1 MVAKM
6 KNDKWQLFVGTGAL
20 MVATIAH
27 TWLEASMAR
36 HMVIQLPA
44 LFIAGW
50 FMFGQTNSINS
61 LAKIDAHGL
70 TSFVF
75 ILSVSTYWMIPR
87 ALELSIK
94 SSLYEAAKFATLI
107 FAGAL
112 APSALKRANQIVQLF
127 FIGNFCAMAAI
138 FGLLYQ
144 DQLKQLCNAYTV
156 DDQALAGVG
165 LVIIA
170 CTIPLIWYVF
180 HYRTIIDS
188 SPAEH

>member
-1 MVAKM
+1 M
-6 KNDKWQLFVGTGAL
+6 KNEKQQLAVGTGAL
-20 MVATIAH
+20 MVAAITH
-27 TWLEASMAR
+27 NWLEASMAR
-36 HMVIQLPA
+36 HMIVQLPA

-50 FMFGQTNSINS
+50 FMFNRIGLIKS

-75 ILSVSTYWMIPR
+75 ILSVSTYWMLPR
-87 ALELSIK
+87 ALELSIT
-94 SSLYEAAKFATLI
+94 SPLYETAKFITVIL
-107 FAGAL
+107 AGAF

-144 DQLKQLCNAYTV
+144 DQFKQLCNAYTV

-170 CTIPLIWYVF
+170 CTIPLFWCVF
-180 HYRTIIDS
+180 HYRTIIDTT
-188 SPAEH
+188 PAEI